1 VTPERPPGTG
11 GGVGLRLFLLLL
23 LLYPRHFRRAYR
35 EQLVE
40 AYLLQRDEA
49 LHRGHP
55 GTLRF
60 AWEILTDTIVS
71 AVRRHLAA
79 VRRRSIHNRQSPIS
93 TSSLSGVAI
102 MTSTFLQDIRYALR
116 NLAKSPGFSVLVVLI
131 LAVGIGAN
139 VAMFSMMNQALVRPL
154 PYADPDHLVL
164 GRATFNSNLN
174 PLASAYDYYDY
185 RERNSVFESLAAI
198 LFSTID
204 MTVTGGD
211 EPERVAGTFASWDL
225 FRALGVDPAVGR
237 HFSREEGEPGGPSVV
252 ILSNGYWQ
260 RRFGSSSDAIGQTIT
275 VNGTSQTIVGVMP
288 ADFQFMHRADVWLPM
303 RKDGPMANARR
314 WHNWFLV
321 GRLNAGIDLDQAQ
334 AEMDVISAQ
343 LASEYPETNRDK
355 ALLLTGLHETL
366 VEEYRTSLFLLT
378 TAVGLVLLIACGNVA
393 SLLLARGSNRRSEM
407 SIRAALGASASRLT
421 RLLLTE
427 SLVTALAAGVLGIG
441 LAFGFQK
448 LILQFLP
455 LDLPGMDALGLSGSM
470 LSFAVVLS
478 AVTGLV
484 FGILPA
490 ARAARP
496 NVVEDIKSG
505 ARATDSRG
513 SQFRSALVVV
523 QVAISVVLLVGS
535 GLLIRSFASL
545 RRVDPGFEARS
556 LLTAEIRLA
565 QAEYAESEVRI
576 NFYSKLAADVAA
588 IPGVTDVALI
598 NQLPIRDPG
607 NNIYVYAAD
616 NPPADPND
624 RDVAFQRVVFPGYF
638 QAMGIPLLQGRDIDR
653 SDTEGTPP
661 VLVIN
666 ETMARTLFPDQNPLG
681 RHVAV
686 DVGEEMTAEV
696 IGVVGDVRMS
706 APRYDPRL
714 AMYGSYFQQPY
725 YRMRLA
731 IRTVTDPAS
740 IAPQLRAAV
749 WSQDRDIP
757 VADLSTM
764 SELISRSVS
773 SDRVMAVS
781 LSLFAAVAMSLA
793 AIGLY
798 GLLAYYVSKRIHEIG
813 VRVAL
818 GAGSGDI
825 VKLVVNRGLKLVV
838 AGIVAGLVAAFWST
852 RLIQQM
858 LFNVEAT
865 DPATFGA
872 VCVFFGT
879 VALIACLIPA
889 WRALRVDPL
898 LALQAE

>member
-1 VTPERPPGTG
+1 MPARPSRTG
-11 GGVGLRLFLLLL
+11 GGIGLRLFLLLL
-23 LLYPRHFRRAYR
+23 LLYPRTFRRVYR

-40 AYLLQRDEA
+40 AYLLQRVEA
-49 LHRGHP
+49 LQRGHP
-55 GTLRF
+55 GRLRF
-60 AWEILTDTIVS
+60 VWEILTDVIVS
-71 AVRRHLAA
+71 AVRRHL
-79 VRRRSIHNRQSPIS
+79 VVVSRRSNRIRQPRIS
-93 TSSLSGVAI
+93 ASTRSGAAI

-116 NLAKSPGFSVLVVLI
+116 NLSKTPGFFALVVLI

-139 VAMFSMMNQALVRPL
+139 VAMFSTMNQALVKPL
-154 PYADPDHLVL
+154 PYADPDQLVL
-164 GRATFNSNLN
+164 GRATFNGNLN

-185 RERNSVFESLAAI
+185 RDRNSVFESLAAI

-225 FRALGVDPAVGR
+225 FGTLGVDPAVGR
-237 HFSREEGEPGGPSVV
+237 HFSWEEGEPGGPSVV
-252 ILSNGYWQ
+252 IVSNGYWQ
-260 RRFGSSSDAIGQTIT
+260 RTFGSSPAAVGQTIT

-288 ADFQFMHRADVWLPM
+288 AGFHFMQRADLWLPM

-321 GRLNAGIDLDQAQ
+321 GRLKPGIELDQAQ
-334 AEMDVISAQ
+334 AEIDVISAQ

-355 ALLLTGLHETL
+355 ALLLTDLHETL
-366 VEEYRTSLFLLT
+366 AENYKTSLFLLT
-378 TAVGLVLLIACGNVA
+378 AAVGLVLLIACGNVA
-393 SLLLARGSNRRSEM
+393 GLLLARGSNRRSEM
-407 SIRAALGASASRLT
+407 SVRAALGASTSRLM

-427 SLVTALAAGVLGIG
+427 SFVTALAAGVLGIG
-441 LAFGFQK
+441 LALGFQK

-455 LDLPGMDALGLSGSM
+455 MDLPGMEELGVSGSM
-470 LSFAVVLS
+470 LSFALVLTT
-478 AVTGLV
+478 VTGLV

-513 SQFRSALVVV
+513 SRFRSALVVA

-545 RRVDPGFEARS
+545 RGVNPGFETRN

-565 QAEYAESEVRI
+565 ESEYAERENRI

-588 IPGVTDVALI
+588 IPGVIDVALI

-607 NNIYVYAAD
+607 NNIYVHAAD
-616 NPPADPND
+616 NPPLDPND
-624 RDVAFQRVVFPGYF
+624 RNVAFQRVVFPGYF

-653 SDTEGTPP
+653 SDTEDSPP

-681 RHVAV
+681 RQVVV
-686 DVGEEMTAEV
+686 DVGEDMTAEI

-706 APRYDPRL
+706 APRYSARL

-731 IRTVTDPAS
+731 IRTATDPTS
-740 IAPQLRAAV
+740 IAPGLRDAV

-773 SDRVMAVS
+773 SDRVMAFS

-798 GLLAYYVSKRIHEIG
+798 GLLAYYVSKRVHEIG

-818 GAGSGDI
+818 GAGTKDI

-838 AGIVAGLVAAFWST
+838 AGLVAGLMAAFWST

-865 DPATFGA
+865 DPVTFAT
-872 VCVFFGT
+872 VCLFFGI
-879 VALIACLIPA
+879 VALIACLVPA